1 MCWSTTA
8 CRLAIHPR
16 DFPATCCDSPTKRG
30 RGGGRSP
37 SARLAPVAA
46 RHVSVAPLCV
56 QTTHDDCTASNCVAS
71 RTATARVLEA
81 ASCAASRAPQHRGRS
96 KDGSAGVRCRLGRSS
111 VHCGCAVKSSFE
123 VDRLLP
129 PKVFLPARVFGDVQP
144 LVPSRPRI
152 RIDDDGLVAPR
163 GMGVSRARR

>member
-1 MCWSTTA
+1 MC
-8 CRLAIHPR
+8 RQ
-16 DFPATCCDSPTKRG
+16 
-30 RGGGRSP
+30 P
-37 SARLAPVAA
+37 SAPAQESEQRWEC
-46 RHVSVAPLCV
+46 RCQVS
-56 QTTHDDCTASNCVAS
+56 
-71 RTATARVLEA
+71 
-81 ASCAASRAPQHRGRS
+81 
-96 KDGSAGVRCRLGRSS
+96 LGRSS

-144 LVPSRPRI
+144 LVPSRPWI